1 MYDNDPYRAGV
12 MRAYRDHLVSTL
24 GYRIPAASSAEALV
38 ALAKKTAA
46 GELEA
51 KYGWRTEPPF
61 PGATEEP
68 EHMPT
73 GWRMICA
80 CRLYEGDVERG
91 VIFTTFVGGRPVA
104 VFMHGPGMAIPPEY
118 KPLATR

>member
-1 MYDNDPYRAGV
+1 MHNSDPYTAGV
-12 MRAYRDHLVSTL
+12 MRAYRDHVVSTL
-24 GYRIPAASSAEALV
+24 GYRIPAANSAEELI
-38 ALAKKTAA
+38 ALAKKTA
-46 GELEA
+46 GPELEA
-51 KYGWRTEPPF
+51 KHGLRTEPPF

-68 EHMPT
+68 ELMPT

-91 VIFTTFVGGRPVA
+91 VIFTTFVGGRPAA
-104 VFMHGPGMAIPPEY
+104 VFMHAPGATIPPEY

>member
-1 MYDNDPYRAGV
+1 MDEDIAYRSGV
-12 MRAYRDHLVSTL
+12 QTAYRDHVIRIL
-24 GYRIPAASSAEALV
+24 GYRIPVAHSAADLIAM
-38 ALAKKTAA
+38 AKKTDA

-61 PGATEEP
+61 PGVTEEP
-68 EHMPT
+68 DKMPT

-80 CRLYEGDVERG
+80 CRMYDGDVERG

-104 VFMHGPGMAIPPEY
+104 LFMHGPGMELPKEY
-118 KPLATR
+118 KPLALR